1 MSPHLHHRPDALWVA
16 QIEKLCEELNLRI
29 ARLALMLGVSLDDE
43 AQLARLLAP
52 VARPDGHDR
61 PSERHEADARTE
73 LRGLLLLRGEL
84 EKRCVDEFG
93 PVTAGEM
100 LIDVEAAMVRHGF
113 APGADGLDLQRLF
126 GSASA

>member
-1 MSPHLHHRPDALWVA
+1 MSPKLQNRPDALWVA

-43 AQLARLLAP
+43 TQLARMLAP
-52 VARPDGHDR
+52 VPRPNDR
-61 PSERHEADARTE
+61 DSHSARHEADARTE

-93 PVTAGEM
+93 PATAGEM
-100 LIDVEAAMVRHGF
+100 LLDVEAAMVRHGF
-113 APGADGLDLQRLF
+113 APGADGMDLRRLF
-126 GSASA
+126 GSSSA

>member
-43 AQLARLLAP
+43 AQLARMLAP
-52 VARPDGHDR
+52 RPRLDAGDSHGT
-61 PSERHEADARTE
+61 RHEAAARTE

-93 PVTAGEM
+93 AATAGEM

-113 APGADGLDLQRLF
+113 APGADGLDLRRLF
-126 GSASA
+126 GTSSA